1 MAFGG
6 GALLFAL
13 TIELFAHSLH
23 RSHEGHDIWIILA
36 TIIGALVG
44 GITFEMLNCF
54 GRYS

>member
-23 RSHEGHDIWIILA
+23 KADEGHDIWIIS
-36 TIIGALVG
+36 IG
-44 GITFEMLNCF
+44 F
-54 GRYS
+54 